1 MTNTYFFTGFPGF
14 IATSLIKQLIRNQY
28 EIEHIHLLVQP
39 NFVEK
44 AKVEIEKIANEES
57 ISLNQFTIIPGDIT
71 NASLNLSP
79 ETSSVLQET
88 ITHVFHLAAIYDLA
102 VPEDIAHNVNVIGTQ
117 NINSW
122 VRQLNNLK
130 RYIYFSTAYVSGNRE
145 GVILETELEM
155 NQTFKNHYER
165 TKYEAEVLVQQIK
178 HDVPTT
184 IIRPGIVKGHSK
196 TGATTKFDGPYFVL
210 NFFDKLRFLPFIP
223 YLGSG
228 EAEGNFVPVDY
239 IFNATLYLSHA
250 EIGAGKTYHLTDPK
264 PYSINEV
271 YKMIMEK
278 FLAKSPKGKIPLSL
292 AKHFLSVSTF
302 RKWLGVEK
310 EALDYFTCKSRYDCT
325 QAQQDLQ
332 DSGIACPDFK
342 ETLDSMVEFYE
353 KHKNDADKQLV
364 IR

>member
-1 MTNTYFFTGFPGF
+1 MTNHYFFTGFPGF
-14 IATSLIKQLIRNQY
+14 IATSLIRQLIRNDY
-28 EIEHIHLLVQP
+28 EIEHIHVLVQTS
-39 NFVEK
+39 FVHK
-44 AKVEIEKIANEES
+44 AQQEIEKIANEEN
-57 ISLNQFTIIPGDIT
+57 ITLDQFTVIPGDIT
-71 NASLNLSP
+71 NENLNLPP
-79 ETSSVLQET
+79 EINSQLQDT
-88 ITHVFHLAAIYDLA
+88 VTHVFHLAAIYDLA
-102 VPEDIAHNVNVIGTQ
+102 VPEDIAYKVNVIGTQ
-117 NINSW
+117 NINAW
-122 VRQLNNLK
+122 VQQLKQLK
-130 RYIYFSTAYVSGNRE
+130 RYTYFSTAYVSGNRE
-145 GVILETELEM
+145 GVILETELVK

-165 TKYEAEVLVQQIK
+165 TKYEAEVLVDKIK
-178 HDVPTT
+178 NDVPTT

-239 IFNATLYLSHA
+239 IFHATLYLSHA
-250 EIGAGKTYHLTDPK
+250 EVGIGKTYHLTDPR

-278 FLAKSPKGKIPLSL
+278 FLDKSPKGKIPLSL

-310 EALDYFTCKSRYDCT
+310 EALEYFTCKSQYDCS
-325 QAQQDLQ
+325 QAQQDLK
-332 DSGIACPDFK
+332 DSGITCPDFK
-342 ETLDSMVEFYE
+342 ETLDAMVDFYE
-353 KHKNDADKQLV
+353 KHKKDADKQLV

>member
-14 IATSLIKQLIRNQY
+14 IATSLIKQLIRNNY
-28 EIEHIHLLVQP
+28 EIDQIYVLVQP
-39 NFVEK
+39 NFVQK
-44 AKVEIEKIANEES
+44 AQEEIEKITKDEEIQLS
-57 ISLNQFTIIPGDIT
+57 QFTVIPGDIT
-71 NASLNLSP
+71 NENLNLNP
-79 ETSSVLQET
+79 ETTSILQET
-88 ITHVFHLAAIYDLA
+88 VTHVYHLAAIYDLA
-102 VPEDIAHNVNVIGTQ
+102 VPEDIAQKVNVIGTQ
-117 NINSW
+117 NINAW
-122 VRQLNNLK
+122 VGQLQQLN
-130 RYIYFSTAYVSGNRE
+130 RYTYFSTAYVSGNRE
-145 GVILETELEM
+145 GVILETELEK

-165 TKYEAEVLVQQIK
+165 TKYEAEVLVNQIK
-178 HDVPTT
+178 NEVPTT

-250 EIGAGKTYHLTDPK
+250 EVGVGKTYHLTDPK
-264 PYSINEV
+264 PYSIKEV

-278 FLAKSPKGKIPLSL
+278 FLSKSPKGKIPLSL

-310 EALDYFTCKSRYDCT
+310 EALDYFTCRSQYDCS

-353 KHKNDADKQLV
+353 KHKKDADKQLV